1 MDIRDIIPH
10 VSVSD
15 IVLKN
20 KEKHHGKHGINPV
33 NEQKI
38 KTFWV
43 EIYCDYCEDG
53 KVYRNMQATVGRD
66 CPECDGTGKHGWTEI
81 LFDNIDEVRKQYP
94 NAEITEIK

>member
-1 MDIRDIIPH
+1 MNIRDIIPH

-15 IVLKN
+15 IILKN

-43 EIYCDYCEDG
+43 EVYCDYCEDG
-53 KVYRNMQATVGRD
+53 KVYRNM
-66 CPECDGTGKHGWTEI
+66 HGQRFCLTISMKYVNNI
-81 LFDNIDEVRKQYP
+81 LTQK
-94 NAEITEIK
+94 